1 MGETVLTFKRYEKK
15 YLLSAEEYERLWE
28 RLEEYV
34 EPDGFFRS
42 TVCSI
47 YYDDNTYSLI
57 RNSIEKPKYKEKLRV
72 RSYNVPNK
80 DGRVFVELKKKFEGV
95 VYKRR
100 VVMSAEEAESYLSGE
115 QPAPVDSQMVREIDW
130 FMHENKPIPKV
141 FIACEREA
149 YKAKE
154 NENLRI
160 TFDRNIRWRET
171 DLHLTSGSYGEELL
185 EDGQVLMEIKIPGAA
200 PLWLAEMLSQLQ
212 IYPRS
217 FSKYGTCYKN
227 NLVEKYFNEVICD
240 AQ

>member
-1 MGETVLTFKRYEKK
+1 MGETILTFKRYEKK
-15 YLLSAEEYERLWE
+15 YLLSADEYERLWQ

-34 EPDGFFRS
+34 EPDSFFKS

-47 YYDDNTYSLI
+47 YYDDDRYSLI
-57 RNSIEKPKYKEKLRV
+57 RHSIEKPKYKEKLRV
-72 RSYNVPNK
+72 RSYNVPSK
-80 DGRVFVELKKKFEGV
+80 DSNVFVELKKKFEGV

-100 VVMSAEEAESYLSGE
+100 VVMSAQEAEKYLSRE
-115 QPAPVDSQMVREIDW
+115 IAAPMDSQMIREIDW
-130 FMHENKPIPKV
+130 FMHENKPVPKV

-154 NENLRI
+154 NGELRI

-171 DLHLTSGSYGEELL
+171 DLHLSSGAYGEELL

-227 NLVEKYFNEVICD
+227 KLIEKYFNEVICD